1 METIKAKIEE
11 LLKFNDIEPVFGKR
25 GSTDPN
31 EFDNIM
37 KRQDEL
43 MDELKPLARAKN
55 TLMGRIVK
63 FQMADSHAV
72 YVVTKVNARTV
83 QLTWVRYCD
92 AWQDDRV
99 GYQSNISRDY
109 VQKQINFSDWWES
122 ETNPN
127 RVKINAKQNV

>member
-31 EFDNIM
+31 DFDNII

-43 MDELKPLARAKN
+43 MTELKALARAN
-55 TLMGRIVK
+55 STYLGRTIK

-72 YVVTKVNARTV
+72 YVVTKVNAKTV
-83 QLTWVRYCD
+83 QVTWVKYCD
-92 AWQDDRV
+92 GWQDDRL
-99 GYQSNISRDY
+99 G
-109 VQKQINFSDWWES
+109 VQGNLDKDFVKKQIAFVDWWEA

-127 RVKINAKQNV
+127 RVKINAR